1 MKEII
6 FYGYKDYKLNLAVW
20 DEVENP
26 KAVVQLL
33 HGMAEH
39 IQRYDD
45 FAKFLNSKGYIV
57 LGDDHRGHGKTAG
70 LEDLGKVPD
79 GDCFFDTV
87 QDEILITKYATE
99 TYKLPVIVFGHSYG
113 SFLTQAYIQRN
124 SGAIAGAVLC
134 GSACQNGIDVKAG
147 KMLSAVQQTFFG
159 KDAPANA
166 IRKMSFGAYDA
177 QFIAENKEFAWG
189 NRDDKEREKY
199 LADPMCNF
207 TLSLGFYKSFFR
219 ALSKIYRSKN
229 LSNIRKDLPIFIIS
243 GDRDPVGGNGK
254 LVSKLYEMY
263 IDAGLMCVS
272 MKLYPEARHEILNEL
287 NKEEVY
293 GDVNDFAETCLSI
306 LEKSE

>member
-20 DEVENP
+20 DDVANP
-26 KAVVQLL
+26 RAVVQIL

-39 IQRYDD
+39 IARYDA
-45 FAKFLNSKGYIV
+45 FARYLNSKGYVV

-70 LEDLGKVPD
+70 QANLGKVPD

-87 QDEILITKYATE
+87 QDEILITKYAE
-99 TYKLPVIVFGHSYG
+99 DTYKLPVIVFGHSYG

-124 SGAIAGAVLC
+124 SGVIAGAVLC
-134 GSACQNGIDVKAG
+134 GSACQNGMDVKAG
-147 KMLSAVQQTFFG
+147 KLISALQCAIYG
-159 KDAPANA
+159 KDSEAGM

-177 QFIAENKEFAWG
+177 QFITENKEFAWG
-189 NRDDKEREKY
+189 NRDDNEREKY

-207 TLSLGFYKSFFR
+207 TLSLGFYKSFFN
-219 ALSKIYRSKN
+219 ALCKIYRSKN
-229 LSNIRKDLPIFIIS
+229 LSNIRKDLPLFIIS

-254 LVSKLYEMY
+254 LVSRLYEKY
-263 IDAGLMCVS
+263 IDAGLACVS

-293 GDVNDFAETCLSI
+293 GDVNDFIEACLAV
-306 LEKSE
+306 KDN

>member
-20 DEVENP
+20 DDVP
-26 KAVVQLL
+26 KPRAVVQIL

-39 IQRYDD
+39 IGRYDA
-45 FAKFLNSKGYIV
+45 FARFLNTKGFVV

-70 LEDLGKVPD
+70 ENNLGKVPD

-87 QDEILITKYATE
+87 QDEILITKYAAE
-99 TYKLPVIVFGHSYG
+99 TYKLPVIIFGHSYG
-113 SFLTQAYIQRN
+113 SFLAQAYIQRN
-124 SGAIAGAVLC
+124 SSVIIGAVLC

-147 KMLSAVQQTFFG
+147 KLLASVQSAVYG
-159 KDAPANA
+159 KDAEAGL

-177 QFIAENKEFAWG
+177 QFITENKEFAWG

-207 TLSLGFYKSFFR
+207 TLSLGFYKSFFA
-219 ALSKIYRSKN
+219 ALRKIHRSKN
-229 LSNIRKDLPIFIIS
+229 LSNIRKDLPVFIIS

-254 LVSKLYEMY
+254 LVSKLYEKY
-263 IDAGLMCVS
+263 IDAGLSCVS
-272 MKLYPEARHEILNEL
+272 MKLYPGARHEILNEL

-293 GDVNDFAETCLSI
+293 GDVVDFADTCLQVF
-306 LEKSE
+306 EKNK

>member
-20 DEVENP
+20 DDVANP
-26 KAVVQLL
+26 RAVVQIL

-39 IQRYDD
+39 IARYDA
-45 FAKFLNSKGYIV
+45 FARYLNSKGYVV

-70 LEDLGKVPD
+70 QANLGKVPD

-87 QDEILITKYATE
+87 QDEILITKYAE
-99 TYKLPVIVFGHSYG
+99 DTYKLPVIVFGHSYG

-124 SGAIAGAVLC
+124 SGVIAGAVLC
-134 GSACQNGIDVKAG
+134 GSACQNGMDVKAG
-147 KMLSAVQQTFFG
+147 KLISALQCAIYG
-159 KDAPANA
+159 KDSEAGM

-177 QFIAENKEFAWG
+177 QFITENKEFAWG
-189 NRDDKEREKY
+189 NRDDHER
-199 LADPMCNF
+199 
-207 TLSLGFYKSFFR
+207 
-219 ALSKIYRSKN
+219 
-229 LSNIRKDLPIFIIS
+229 IIS

-254 LVSKLYEMY
+254 LVSRLYEKY
-263 IDAGLMCVS
+263 IDAGLACVS

-293 GDVNDFAETCLSI
+293 GDVNDFIEACLAV
-306 LEKSE
+306 KDN

>member
-26 KAVVQLL
+26 KAVVQVL

-39 IQRYDD
+39 IGRYAD
-45 FAKFLNSKGYIV
+45 FARYLNENGYVV

-70 LEDLGKVPD
+70 LDNLGKVPE
-79 GDCFFDTV
+79 GDCFWDTV
-87 QDEILITKYATE
+87 QDEILITKYATD
-99 TYKLPVIVFGHSYG
+99 TYGLPVIIFGHSYG

-124 SGAIAGAVLC
+124 SGVIAGAVLC
-134 GSACQNGIDVKAG
+134 GSACQNGADVKAG
-147 KMLSAVQQTFFG
+147 KLISKIQTAIYG
-159 KDAPANA
+159 KDAPATM
-166 IRKMSFGAYDA
+166 IRKMSFGSYDA
-177 QFIAENKEFAWG
+177 QFIGENKEFAWG

-219 ALSKIYRSKN
+219 ALCKIYRSKN

-254 LVSKLYEMY
+254 LVSRLYEKY
-263 IDAGLMCVS
+263 IDAGLAGVS

-293 GDVNDFAETCLSI
+293 GDVRDFVETCLSVD
-306 LEKSE
+306 ENNK

>member
-1 MKEII
+1 MKEIV

-20 DEVENP
+20 DEVEKP
-26 KAVVQLL
+26 SAVIQIL

-39 IQRYDD
+39 IGRYDD
-45 FAKFLNSKGYIV
+45 FARYLNSKGYVV

-70 LEDLGKVPD
+70 KDNLGKVPE

-87 QDEILITKYATE
+87 QDEIAITKYAAD
-99 TYKLPVIVFGHSYG
+99 TYGLPVIIFGHSYG

-134 GSACQNGIDVKAG
+134 GSACQNGMDVKAG
-147 KMLSAVQQTFFG
+147 KILAKLQCAVCGADASAG
-159 KDAPANA
+159 L

-177 QFIAENKEFAWG
+177 QFITEKKEFAWG

-207 TLSLGFYKSFFR
+207 TLSLGFYKSFFK

-229 LSNIRKDLPIFIIS
+229 LSNIRKDLPLFIIS

-254 LVSKLYEMY
+254 LVSKLYEKY
-263 IDAGLMCVS
+263 IDAGLANVS

-293 GDVNDFAETCLSI
+293 GDVNDFIETCLNI
-306 LEKSE
+306 YEKSR